1 MNRELTTK
9 DVALRHIGAEM
20 VKRLE
25 GKWGPNPKDDYRRF
39 FLLWKAK
46 ELARFRTGSKPKYFG
61 EGGGIEGREHRE
73 MILEA
78 FREAS
83 EVRPI
88 RLRRVII
95 REWLFELLI

>member
-9 DVALRHIGAEM
+9 EEALRHIGGEM

-25 GKWGPNPKDDYRRF
+25 ARWGRQPDSDQSRLLLYRAR
-39 FLLWKAK
+39 W
-46 ELARFRTGSKPKYFG
+46 LAEFIANGRGWVG
-61 EGGGIEGREHRE
+61 EAGITGREKRE
-73 MILEA
+73 QLLEA
-78 FREAS
+78 FRAAS
-83 EVRPI
+83 EVKPI